1 MVKRKSMD
9 PRQISFVSRL
19 LRRLCLY
26 LTRRAQLW
34 KTSDTNFAESSTDRD
49 TIRSTIRRNSIVVDI
64 VFQVPPFC
72 THGFSRL
79 FLWWFRSVRACLL
92 IHAVASRRSLFRVAI
107 MIVRSVSKVRPSGY

>member
-1 MVKRKSMD
+1 MD

-49 TIRSTIRRNSIVVDI
+49 TILGHDIRRNSIVVDI

-72 THGFSRL
+72 THGFLVFFSGGSGR
-79 FLWWFRSVRACLL
+79 CE
-92 IHAVASRRSLFRVAI
+92 RV
-107 MIVRSVSKVRPSGY
+107 S